1 MKRHAKALN
10 AYQDVNVSSAVPY
23 ADGVQLIQML
33 FDGLIDSLSAA
44 EGHLV
49 RKSIKEKS
57 GGVYRAS
64 NLIMGLQ
71 GSLDFEKGAELARNL
86 SELYDYCLRRLIK
99 ANLYNDIE
107 AVREVKGLMEE
118 ISSAWTLLPS
128 LLKDQ
133 DAAMAS

>member
-57 GGVYRAS
+57 DALYRAS
-64 NLIMGLQ
+64 NIIIGLQ
-71 GSLDFEKGAELARNL
+71 GSLD
-86 SELYDYCLRRLIK
+86 LRCRHPQVGVL
-99 ANLYNDIE
+99 
-107 AVREVKGLMEE
+107 V
-118 ISSAWTLLPS
+118 PS
-128 LLKDQ
+128 Q
-133 DAAMAS
+133 PFPQP

>member
-33 FDGLIDSLSAA
+33 FDGLIDSLSDA
-44 EGHLV
+44 L
-49 RKSIKEKS
+49 
-57 GGVYRAS
+57 YRAS
-64 NLIMGLQ
+64 NIIIGLQ

-133 DAAMAS
+133 ERAMAS

>member
-57 GGVYRAS
+57 DALYRAS
-64 NLIMGLQ
+64 NIIIGLQ

-86 SELYDYCLRRLIK
+86 SELYD
-99 ANLYNDIE
+99 
-107 AVREVKGLMEE
+107 
-118 ISSAWTLLPS
+118 
-128 LLKDQ
+128 
-133 DAAMAS
+133 